1 MQFENKVLS
10 KEILFLL
17 YESGKTLAT
26 AESCTSGKVAE
37 SITLMPGASAYF
49 TGGIVAYS
57 EEVKKSLLNVPEEL
71 IEEKTVVSEEV
82 AVSMA
87 EGVCEVLNTDYAIA
101 TTGFAGPGADPGFK
115 VGTIWIAYGS
125 KDDIRTLK
133 LEEDEGREENLR
145 NATFRAL
152 QLFVEYLREIYPDP
166 TDFDTIPKV
175 GDNLD

>member
-82 AVSMA
+82 AIRMA
-87 EGVCEVLNTDYAIA
+87 EGACEVLNTDYAIA
-101 TTGFAGPGADPGFK
+101 TTGVAGPGGGTIENP
-115 VGTIWIAYGS
+115 VGTIWIASG
-125 KDDIRTLK
+125 KKGEMRTVKLTENDGRDINVTR
-133 LEEDEGREENLR
+133 
-145 NATFRAL
+145 ATFRAL
-152 QLFVEYLREIYPDP
+152 QLLLEVLKEDFPQPDLSEVP
-166 TDFDTIPKV
+166 VPEAK
-175 GDNLD
+175 

>member
-10 KEILFLL
+10 KEILFIL
-17 YESGKTLAT
+17 YESGKTLST

-82 AVSMA
+82 AIRMA
-87 EGVCEVLNTDYAIA
+87 EGACEVLNTDYAIA
-101 TTGFAGPGADPGFK
+101 TTGVAGPGGGTIENP
-115 VGTIWIAYGS
+115 VGTIWIAAG
-125 KDDIRTLK
+125 KKGEMKTVKLTENDGRDINVSR
-133 LEEDEGREENLR
+133 
-145 NATFRAL
+145 ATFRAL
-152 QLFVEYLREIYPDP
+152 QLLLEVLKEDFPQPDLSEVP
-166 TDFDTIPKV
+166 TPEAK
-175 GDNLD
+175 

>member
-71 IEEKTVVSEEV
+71 IEEKTVVSEGTQYRLCHCNNRRCR
-82 AVSMA
+82 SWWR
-87 EGVCEVLNTDYAIA
+87 NTRA
-101 TTGFAGPGADPGFK
+101 
-115 VGTIWIAYGS
+115 S
-125 KDDIRTLK
+125 C
-133 LEEDEGREENLR
+133 R
-145 NATFRAL
+145 NNMDCR
-152 QLFVEYLREIYPDP
+152 R
-166 TDFDTIPKV
+166 
-175 GDNLD
+175 

>member
-10 KEILFLL
+10 KEILFIL
-17 YESGKTLAT
+17 YESGKTLST

-82 AVSMA
+82 AIRMA
-87 EGVCEVLNTDYAIA
+87 EGACEVLNTDYAIA
-101 TTGFAGPGADPGFK
+101 TTGVAGPGGGTIENP
-115 VGTIWIAYGS
+115 VGTIWIAAG
-125 KDDIRTLK
+125 KKGEMRTVKLTENDGRDINVTR
-133 LEEDEGREENLR
+133 
-145 NATFRAL
+145 ATFRAL
-152 QLFVEYLREIYPDP
+152 QLL
-166 TDFDTIPKV
+166 
-175 GDNLD
+175 L

>member
-10 KEILFLL
+10 KEILFIL
-17 YESGKTLAT
+17 YESGKTLST

-82 AVSMA
+82 AIRMA
-87 EGVCEVLNTDYAIA
+87 EGACEVLNTDYAIA
-101 TTGFAGPGADPGFK
+101 TTGFAGPGGGTNENP
-115 VGTIWIAYGS
+115 VGTIWIAAG
-125 KDDIRTLK
+125 KKGEMRTVKLTENDGRDINVTR
-133 LEEDEGREENLR
+133 
-145 NATFRAL
+145 ATFRAL
-152 QLFVEYLREIYPDP
+152 QLLLEVLKEDFPQPDLSEVP
-166 TDFDTIPKV
+166 VPEAK
-175 GDNLD
+175 

>member
-10 KEILFLL
+10 KEILFIL
-17 YESGKTLAT
+17 YESGKTLST

-82 AVSMA
+82 AIRMA
-87 EGVCEVLNTDYAIA
+87 EGACEVLNTDYAIA
-101 TTGFAGPGADPGFK
+101 TTGIAGPGGGTIENP
-115 VGTIWIAYGS
+115 VGTIWIAAG
-125 KDDIRTLK
+125 KKGEMRTVKLTENDGRDINVTR
-133 LEEDEGREENLR
+133 
-145 NATFRAL
+145 ATFRAL
-152 QLFVEYLREIYPDP
+152 QLLLEVLKEDFPQPDLSEVP
-166 TDFDTIPKV
+166 VPEAK
-175 GDNLD
+175 

>member
-10 KEILFLL
+10 KEILFIL
-17 YESGKTLAT
+17 YESGKTLST

-82 AVSMA
+82 AIRMA
-87 EGVCEVLNTDYAIA
+87 EGACEVLNTDYAIA
-101 TTGFAGPGADPGFK
+101 TTGVAGPGGGTIENP
-115 VGTIWIAYGS
+115 VGTIWIAAG
-125 KDDIRTLK
+125 KKGEMRTVKLTENNGRDINVTR
-133 LEEDEGREENLR
+133 
-145 NATFRAL
+145 ATFRAL
-152 QLFVEYLREIYPDP
+152 QLLLEVLKEDFPQPDLSEVP
-166 TDFDTIPKV
+166 VPEAK
-175 GDNLD
+175 